1 MADPA
6 HIPAERVQSI
16 KTSILGSRSAEL
28 ARHIARIPGPALTPA
43 QINSR
48 QFPGDVSMLEYAYLN
63 VEGVNGVKCI
73 EKILAKKPTFSARI
87 FFQKPKDFICPG
99 YMLSHPIFGS
109 VDHPDDGIVIADLTV
124 EEKGRLIVT
133 LAINYP
139 SNFYYYGD
147 AKAHGNYSSIPTMAS
162 ELVKK
167 LLTTAPL
174 TIHPKYIN
182 AALYYVKHAFQRKH
196 KTKALLYPNHTQH
209 FEYALVHTGHAVD
222 IEVATINQTETP
234 AQVSYKEKT
243 NAATAKEAAAAAR
256 AAAYA
261 ARIETYRANIGGNI
275 AKILKE
281 KVLEAELLAYLNTE
295 EGIPKLKEKL
305 CKEAGIEEQITILEY
320 AILNQRE
327 TIVNGLLAMPDLEAR
342 MDKDSN
348 IMVHVMA
355 NNWAQF
361 KNPSCSQYIESP
373 LFTIADIPMATLYT
387 ILHHAVSLTMPTLV
401 LKIFEEKGV
410 NPVNVGGVD
419 PPLDPTKLNI
429 YYVYYDPHEH
439 EDRRYMTLYTYAGI
453 ISNNNPYPFLG
464 ATTDDADTIKDIIK
478 EGFHGDITAKE
489 LAAIAKKRAE
499 VEAPAPDFLMPPPGP
514 LRDGDPAT
522 EARAVAAAR
531 AHPVLWKGFS
541 KTEDLFLK
549 DIFKADVVVPGQ
561 TTERPSINAGFCP
574 VCLVFTPRGAGCI
587 YMKHVCNPTDI
598 INKTLYSKYK
608 NPYSHTIYWCT
619 VCNRPCSDHGH
630 YKVSN
635 MFGPVPAH
643 APSYVGIEIYGT
655 ACESLG
661 GGGLLEKMGRFDA
674 LRKEAKA
681 LLPLIGTISHKE
693 ARLRLAK
700 AFWNA
705 PMTDYKPAATALLTA
720 AGFENDP
727 FSNIDEGA
735 PVAFGNIPYI
745 GGTLLEGDL
754 TNEVMAAEKLHV
766 GDVLLPEVRHEDIE
780 AANSLDIANPVI
792 RYRHRKP
799 DNTINLHVGE
809 YYSIV
814 GIFNSLASHSTT
826 LAEAGGTFGQCPT
839 CPAILHPDEIKHI
852 LNEILFDVDE
862 WDTYNTQYIEY
873 KRNYNRVIGQR
884 LAAAANAAVVD
895 GGGNNNNAIEDES
908 GPVSNNTFPEMDNAE
923 CAIVKGGRRP
933 RTIKRIKLRQRTTRS
948 RPMYVV
954 KKQSRRQRRSSTKKK
969 ARR

>member
-1 MADPA
+1 
-6 HIPAERVQSI
+6 
-16 KTSILGSRSAEL
+16 
-28 ARHIARIPGPALTPA
+28 
-43 QINSR
+43 
-48 QFPGDVSMLEYAYLN
+48 
-63 VEGVNGVKCI
+63 
-73 EKILAKKPTFSARI
+73 
-87 FFQKPKDFICPG
+87 
-99 YMLSHPIFGS
+99 
-109 VDHPDDGIVIADLTV
+109 
-124 EEKGRLIVT
+124 
-133 LAINYP
+133 
-139 SNFYYYGD
+139 
-147 AKAHGNYSSIPTMAS
+147 
-162 ELVKK
+162 
-167 LLTTAPL
+167 
-174 TIHPKYIN
+174 
-182 AALYYVKHAFQRKH
+182 
-196 KTKALLYPNHTQH
+196 
-209 FEYALVHTGHAVD
+209 
-222 IEVATINQTETP
+222 
-234 AQVSYKEKT
+234 
-243 NAATAKEAAAAAR
+243 
-256 AAAYA
+256 
-261 ARIETYRANIGGNI
+261 
-275 AKILKE
+275 
-281 KVLEAELLAYLNTE
+281 
-295 EGIPKLKEKL
+295 
-305 CKEAGIEEQITILEY
+305 
-320 AILNQRE
+320 
-327 TIVNGLLAMPDLEAR
+327 
-342 MDKDSN
+342 MDKDGN
-348 IMVHVMA
+348 IIVHVMA
-355 NNWAQF
+355 NNWVQF
-361 KNPSCSQYIESP
+361 KRPSCRQYIESP
-373 LFTIADIPMATLYT
+373 LFTIAGIPMDTLYT

-410 NPVNVGGVD
+410 NPVNVGGDD
-419 PPLDPTKLNI
+419 PPLDPTKLDI
-429 YYVYYDPHEH
+429 YHVYYNPDEH

-522 EARAVAAAR
+522 EARAVAAAK

-541 KTEDLFLK
+541 STTDDFLLK
-549 DIFKADVVVPGQ
+549 DIFKPDIVVPGQ
-561 TTERPSINAGFCP
+561 TTVRPSIDAGFCP
-574 VCLVFTPRGAGCI
+574 VCLTFTPRNAGCI
-587 YMKHVCNPTDI
+587 YMKHVCTPINI
-598 INKTLYSKYK
+598 VNKTLHSKYK
-608 NPYSHTIYWCT
+608 NPYSHMIYWCT

-643 APSYVGIEIYGT
+643 APNYVGMEIYGT
-655 ACESLG
+655 TCQSLG
-661 GGGLLEKMGRFDA
+661 GGGLLEKMGRFNA
-674 LRKEAKA
+674 LREEAKA
-681 LLPLIGTISHKE
+681 LTPLIGTITHKE

-705 PMTDYKPAATALLTA
+705 PMTDYKPAATALLAA

-727 FSNIDEGA
+727 FHEIPEDA
-735 PVAFGNIPYI
+735 PVLYANIPYT
-745 GGTLLEGDL
+745 GGILLEGDL
-754 TNEVMAAEKLHV
+754 TDEVMAAENLHV
-766 GDVLLPEVRHEDIE
+766 GDVLLPEIRREDIE

-826 LAEAGGTFGQCPT
+826 LAEAGGTFGLCPS

-852 LNEILFDVDE
+852 LDEILFDTDE

-884 LAAAANAAVVD
+884 LAAAANAGVVD